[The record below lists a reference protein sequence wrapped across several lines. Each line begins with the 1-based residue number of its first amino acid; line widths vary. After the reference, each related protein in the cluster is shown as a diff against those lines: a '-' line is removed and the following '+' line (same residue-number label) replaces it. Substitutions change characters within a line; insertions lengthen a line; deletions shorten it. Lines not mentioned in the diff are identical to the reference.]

1 MSGYLVRA
9 RVRERWQNSWI
20 RFFGRR
26 KKYAALKVEKEE
38 KEDKGERVAVAA
50 EMAVGCAY
58 LFWSVFS
65 LGEESQKGGSSDG

>member
-1 MSGYLVRA
+1 MSGYLVR
-9 RVRERWQNSWI
+9 EHWQNTGQNSWI
-20 RFFGRR
+20 RFFWRR
-26 KKYAALKVEKEE
+26 KYAALKVEKEE